1 MDLNTLQERTERY
14 IDIHNQVRDV
24 LKWKVPDNRIN
35 MMIASFYVVNQK
47 DFHAARFMKIATAIK
62 KQAGMF
68 SVLRSYQGF
77 TTAGML
83 DVNFEQP
90 ISKIKSLL
98 DSYDQLVKAKF
109 QRGAFTYI
117 AASVLLTNEQS
128 SDNTEIINKAMTL
141 YQRMKKEHAFLTNKG
156 DYPLT
161 MLLAQEDKPV
171 DDLIERTELFYD
183 RLNQEGF
190 RKGNDLQFL
199 SHILSLNNQENVN
212 TLVSQ
217 AIQVH
222 DTFSTYK
229 IKTKSLYYPVM
240 GMLTLLPT
248 TEVDMSAITQVYE
261 QLNKEKHFKWQKDLN
276 LIMAVNFFVSG
287 KLKHSNLAET
297 SISTTMETIIQAQQA
312 VMYAT
317 IASTT
322 AAAASS
328 NNGSSN

>member
-1 MDLNTLQERTERY
+1 MSSNSLQEKTTKY
-14 IDIHNQVRDV
+14 IEIHKQLRDI
-24 LKWKVPDNRIN
+24 LKWKVPDNRVN
-35 MMIASFYVVNQK
+35 MMIASLYVVNQR
-47 DFHAARFMKIATAIK
+47 DFHAGNFLDIVAAIK

-77 TTAGML
+77 TTASML

-90 ISKIKSLL
+90 IHQIEQLL
-98 DSYDQLVKAKF
+98 DLYNQFVKAKF
-109 QRGAFTYI
+109 QRGSFTYI

-128 SDNTEIINKAMTL
+128 ATDNTAVINKAMKL

-156 DYPLT
+156 DYPLVT
-161 MLLAQEDKPV
+161 LLAQADEPV
-171 DDLIERTELFYD
+171 DDLIARTELFYD

-199 SHILSLNNQENVN
+199 SHVLSLNNQENVN

-217 AIQVH
+217 AIQMH
-222 DTFSTYK
+222 DTFASYK

-240 GMLTLLPT
+240 GMLTLLPPG
-248 TEVDMSAITQVYE
+248 EVNMTAITDIYE
-261 QLNKEKHFKWQKDLN
+261 QLNKEKHFKWQKDMN
-276 LIMAVNFFVSG
+276 LIMAINFYVSG
-287 KLKHSNLAET
+287 RLNNSKLSET
-297 SISTTMETIIQAQQA
+297 SIYTTMETIIQAQQA

-328 NNGSSN
+328 NNSSN